1 MINLAI
7 INRISIFGN
16 KSKVQIVLQRII
28 NRIIYYKQKYIGNRT
43 YIVLASIIVGIGSAL
58 AAVLLK
64 HFVRLIYQ
72 IPDYFLSLTH
82 STLIYIVTPLIGIL
96 ITILLI
102 KLLFKGKLE
111 KGLGSIIFSIAKR
124 SGKVERSKMYSHI
137 LTSGITIG
145 FGGSAGLEAPIVITG
160 SAIGSNIAGFLG
172 FGYKEKT
179 LLLACGAAAG
189 IAAVFNSPI
198 AGVIFAFE
206 VLLTDI
212 TIPLFIPLLISTATA
227 TILSKF
233 LLKGQLF
240 YLVTNDWYFNAIP
253 FYILL
258 GILCG
263 LISVYMTRITFTVE
277 GFFEKRK
284 KILPKAI
291 FGGLTLG
298 ILIFLFPPLFGEGYP
313 TIETLLKGEYFDI
326 LKNSVFHFLPSS
338 PWTLIAFTT
347 LIVLIKIV
355 ATSVTLG
362 AGGNG
367 GIFAPSLFTGGLTG
381 FGIAFL
387 VNTLG
392 FGQLHVSNFIAVGM
406 AGIMSGVVHAPL
418 TAIFLIAEI
427 TGGYVLFVPLMI
439 VSALSFFIS
448 RYFEPYSIYTKKLAQ
463 TENFYAGGSDSSIFE
478 KIPLDE
484 MIETEFIAL
493 NQNDKFSTLIE
504 AFTRSKRNVFPVVD
518 DDRNFI
524 GIIPLENFKEFMF
537 KSNLYDEIRLKDITS
552 KSEITLEISE
562 TMEDAMIKLENSN
575 LWNIPVTN
583 QGKYVGFI
591 SRANILSYYR
601 RILKKSASLI

>member
-1 MINLAI
+1 M
-7 INRISIFGN
+7 
-16 KSKVQIVLQRII
+16 
-28 NRIIYYKQKYIGNRT
+28 
-43 YIVLASIIVGIGSAL
+43 VLASIVVGVVSAL

-64 HFVRLIYQ
+64 HFVRFIYH
-72 IPDYFLSLTH
+72 IPDFFLSWSHT
-82 STLIYIVTPLIGIL
+82 TLIYTVSPLVGIL
-96 ITILLI
+96 LTLLII
-102 KLLFKGKLE
+102 KLLFRGKLE
-111 KGLGSIIFSIAKR
+111 KGLSSIIFSIARR
-124 SGKVERSKMYSHI
+124 SGKVERSKMYSHM

-160 SAIGSNIAGFLG
+160 STIGSNIAGFLG
-172 FGYKEKT
+172 FGYKERT
-179 LLLACGAAAG
+179 LLLACGAASG

-263 LISVYMTRITFTVE
+263 LISVYMTRVTLNVE

-284 KILPKAI
+284 KILHKAI
-291 FGGLTLG
+291 YGGLTLG
-298 ILIFLFPPLFGEGYP
+298 ILVYCFPPLFGEGYS
-313 TIETLLKGEYFDI
+313 TVETLLKGDNFNI
-326 LKNSVFHFLPSS
+326 LKNSVFSLLPDS
-338 PWTLIAFTT
+338 PWILIAFTG
-347 LIVLIKIV
+347 LIILLKIV
-355 ATSVTLG
+355 ATSLTLG

-381 FGIAFL
+381 FGMAFL
-387 VNTLG
+387 FNTLG
-392 FGQLHVSNFIAVGM
+392 MSQLHVSNFIAVGM

-448 RYFEPYSIYTKKLAQ
+448 RYFEPYSIYTKNLVQKGQ
-463 TENFYAGGSDSSIFE
+463 YFTDDKDSNIFK

-484 MIETEFIAL
+484 IVETEFIAL
-493 NQNDKFSTLIE
+493 NQNDKFSTLID

-518 DDRNFI
+518 DDQNFI

-537 KSNLYDEIRLKDITS
+537 KSELYNELRIGDLTS
-552 KSEITLEISE
+552 KPEVTLEINE
-562 TMEDAMIKLENSN
+562 NMDDAMIKLESSN
-575 LWNIPVTN
+575 LWNIPVTK
-583 QGKYVGFI
+583 QGKYIGFI

-601 RILKKSASLI
+601 RILKKSASLL

>member
-1 MINLAI
+1 MIVVL
-7 INRISIFGN
+7 R
-16 KSKVQIVLQRII
+16 QIVTRLGYFR
-28 NRIIYYKQKYIGNRT
+28 QKYIGNHT
-43 YIVLASIIVGIGSAL
+43 YMVLASIVVGIVSAL

-64 HFVRLIYQ
+64 HFVRIVHQ
-72 IPDYFLSLTH
+72 ISEIFISWSH
-82 STLIYIVTPLIGIL
+82 STFIFIILPLIGIL
-96 ITILLI
+96 LTLLLI

-111 KGLGSIIFSIAKR
+111 KGLGSIIFSIARR
-124 SGKVERSKMYSHI
+124 SGKVERSKMYSHM

-160 SAIGSNIAGFLG
+160 SAIGSNIASLLG
-172 FGYKEKT
+172 FGYKERT
-179 LLLACGAAAG
+179 LLLACGAASG

-212 TIPLFIPLLISTATA
+212 TIPVFIPLLISTATA

-253 FYILL
+253 FYVLL

-263 LISVYMTRITFTVE
+263 FISVYMTRVTLNVE

-291 FGGLTLG
+291 IGGLALG
-298 ILIFLFPPLFGEGYP
+298 ILIYLFPPLFGEGYG
-313 TIETLLKGEYFDI
+313 TIETLLKGDGFNI
-326 LKNSVFHFLPSS
+326 LKNSVFTFLPTS
-338 PWTLIAFTT
+338 PWV
-347 LIVLIKIV
+347 LIVFTFLIILLKII
-355 ATSVTLG
+355 ATSLTLG

-381 FGIAFL
+381 FGTAFFF
-387 VNTLG
+387 NTIG
-392 FGQLHVSNFIAVGM
+392 ISQLHMANFIAVGM

-448 RYFEPYSIYTKKLAQ
+448 RYFEPYSIYTKKLVQ
-463 TENFYAGGSDSSIFE
+463 KGHYFTGDKEGNVFKKLPI
-478 KIPLDE
+478 DE
-484 MIETEFIAL
+484 LVETEFIAL
-493 NQNDKFSTLIE
+493 NQNDKFSTLID

-518 DDRNFI
+518 DDQNFI
-524 GIIPLENFKEFMF
+524 GIIPLENFKEIMF
-537 KSNLYDEIRLKDITS
+537 KSELYDELHLGDLTS
-552 KSEITLEISE
+552 KSVVTLEISE
-562 TMEDAMIKLENSN
+562 NMDDAMIKLESSD

-583 QGKYVGFI
+583 KGKYIGFI

-601 RILKKSASLI
+601 RVVKKSGSLF